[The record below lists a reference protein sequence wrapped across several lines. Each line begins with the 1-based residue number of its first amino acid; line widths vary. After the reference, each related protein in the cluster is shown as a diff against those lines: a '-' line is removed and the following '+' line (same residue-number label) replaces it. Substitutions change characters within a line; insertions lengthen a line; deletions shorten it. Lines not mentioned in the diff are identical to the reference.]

1 MNTPTLLRKRR
12 KETRPNELLKAA
24 LELFVEK
31 GFSATRL
38 EDVASRAGASKGT
51 LYLYF
56 ENKEALFKA
65 VIQEGIIPVIAENE
79 AIAALHTGSS
89 FELMERLLAN
99 WWEKIGQT
107 NYSGITKL
115 IVAEARNFPALA
127 AFYYDEVISR
137 ARAVVGSVLRR
148 GMASGEFRALEVET
162 TIDVIIAPVL
172 MLLILRHSLACC
184 RGQES
189 DPLLY
194 LRVHMDMLRQG
205 LRKLDKESQ
214 V

>member
-1 MNTPTLLRKRR
+1 MKTMASSSDT
-12 KETRPNELLKAA
+12 TSMA
-24 LELFVEK
+24 LFC
-31 GFSATRL
+31 
-38 EDVASRAGASKGT
+38 D
-51 LYLYF
+51 F
-56 ENKEALFKA
+56 ENIALGVRDAKYEKFDIK
-65 VIQEGIIPVIAENE
+65 PV
-79 AIAALHTGSS
+79 L
-89 FELMERLLAN
+89 ERLLAN

-115 IVAEARNFPALA
+115 IVAEARNFPTLA

-148 GMASGEFRALEVET
+148 GMACGEFRALEVET

-184 RGQES
+184 QAQAS